1 MLKACQYCGRIHS
14 KKTDCLAKIR
24 TLRERDAV
32 QRERESE
39 IRTFRSSGVWKR
51 KAKAVIKRDKGLCLV
66 CRAELD
72 SLGRCTGTLIG
83 AEVHHIVPLS
93 VEFSARLEEENLITL
108 CRVHHEDAE
117 RGDILAEYLKG
128 LVSAASAEYP
138 PGGEAISGGLPGDRL
153 PPHKHKKLPK

>member
-14 KKTDCLAKIR
+14 KKTDCPAKIR
-24 TLRERDAV
+24 TLRERDAI

-39 IRTFRSSGVWKR
+39 IRSFRSSGAWKR
-51 KAKAVIKRDKGLCLV
+51 KAKAIIRRDKGLCLV

-93 VEFSARLEEENLITL
+93 VDFSARLDDDNLITL

-117 RGDILAEYLKG
+117 RGDIPAEYLKG
-128 LVSAASAEYP
+128 LVRAASADIP
-138 PGGEAISGGLPGDRL
+138 PRG
-153 PPHKHKKLPK
+153 